1 MRGLP
6 GWVLSNHAE
15 DEILNYLGGRSSPN
29 RLSTEINSQY
39 QRNPARCHRTTVS
52 GVTTE
57 SACFQP
63 RQNRRTSS
71 QKNLPSDYSP

>member
-6 GWVLSNHAE
+6 GWVLSDHAE

-63 RQNRRTSS
+63 APEPANEEPEKPAER
-71 QKNLPSDYSP
+71 L